1 MKRQRVMGSDP
12 NAISAGIV
20 TIVRA
25 KTTVA
30 LLLELGTLLVLS
42 CLSMAAPLP
51 STLSLLEGKSTV
63 LSLPA
68 GVTRLSVGR
77 PDIVD
82 VILLS
87 PHEVYLLGKNAG
99 STNVMLW
106 SGGHGAET
114 LSVTVHLDSAALSEQ
129 LQALLPEE
137 TALQVSAI
145 GESVVLSGSVSDVY
159 RNEQVVA
166 IAQAFLTRQP
176 SLTGNAF
183 NGNLINPAAQGAA
196 VAGTASASG
205 AVKSLSATS
214 IGQSGSLG
222 VGALMGAFASSGP
235 MVPMVTT
242 PAAQPQPHIIN
253 LLTLSNPTQVMVEVK
268 VAEVSRAVMEQL
280 GSSLRYQKTNGGGNS
295 GILSNL
301 LSQSPSS
308 ITLGNA
314 LVATLDG
321 QRSDG
326 SVKILAEPT
335 LLALSGQEAHFLA
348 GGTLY
353 IPTSTPNGAG
363 GSTVTL
369 TEKEYGVS
377 LHFLPK
383 VLEGGRI
390 WLTVAPEV
398 SELNPQ
404 GVTVSNASGLP
415 PTVLP
420 SFTTRR
426 ASTTVQLKDG
436 EHFII
441 GGLLSSTSSN
451 TITAMPFLG
460 ELPFLGALFRSPDFQ
475 SGQSELVF
483 VVTPHIV
490 KATTELPVLPTD
502 HYHEATR
509 SERLL
514 DGRVEGGP

>member
-1 MKRQRVMGSDP
+1 M
-12 NAISAGIV
+12 
-20 TIVRA
+20 TILLRLSV
-25 KTTVA
+25 
-30 LLLELGTLLVLS
+30 LLLLS
-42 CLSMAAPLP
+42 YVSMAAPLP
-51 STLSLLEGKSTV
+51 SALSLLEGKSTL
-63 LSLPA
+63 LSLPSP
-68 GVTRLSVGR
+68 VTRLSVAR

-99 STNVMLW
+99 NTNLMLW
-106 SGGHGAET
+106 SRGTGAET
-114 LSVTVHLDSAALSEQ
+114 LNITVRLDSAALSEQ

-145 GESVVLSGSVSDVY
+145 GESIVLSGSVSDVY
-159 RNEQVVA
+159 RNEQAVA

-176 SLTGNAF
+176 SFASNAF
-183 NGNLINPAAQGAA
+183 NGHLASHSTAL
-196 VAGTASASG
+196 GTAG
-205 AVKSLSATS
+205 AVSP
-214 IGQSGSLG
+214 IGAVGTAGAVSPIGAVSTVG
-222 VGALMGAFASSGP
+222 VMGAVLGAFATNGP
-235 MVPMVTT
+235 TVPTVTT
-242 PAAQPQPHIIN
+242 PMAQPQPHIIN
-253 LLTLSNPTQVMVEVK
+253 LLTISNPTQVMVEVK
-268 VAEVSRAVMEQL
+268 VAEVSRTVMEQL
-280 GSSLRYQKTNGGGNS
+280 GSSLRYQKFSGSGNS

-301 LSQSPSS
+301 LTQSPSS

-321 QRSDG
+321 QHSDG

-363 GSTVTL
+363 GTNVTL

-436 EHFII
+436 EHLII

-451 TITAMPFLG
+451 TISAMPFLG

-475 SGQSELVF
+475 SGKTELVF
-483 VVTPHIV
+483 AVTPHLV
-490 KATTELPVLPTD
+490 KASTDLPTLPTD

-514 DGRVEGGP
+514 DGRVEGAP

>member
-1 MKRQRVMGSDP
+1 MTFFLRFGV
-12 NAISAGIV
+12 
-20 TIVRA
+20 
-25 KTTVA
+25 
-30 LLLELGTLLVLS
+30 LLLFS
-42 CLSMAAPLP
+42 YLSMAAPLP
-51 STLSLLEGKSTV
+51 SALSLLEGKSTV
-63 LSLPA
+63 LLLPSP
-68 GVTRLSVGR
+68 VTRLSVAQ

-99 STNVMLW
+99 NTNLMLW
-106 SGGHGAET
+106 SRGAGAET
-114 LSVTVHLDSAALSEQ
+114 LNITVRLDSAALSEQ

-137 TALQVSAI
+137 TALHVSAI
-145 GESVVLSGSVSDVY
+145 GESIVLSGSISDVY
-159 RNEQVVA
+159 RNEQAVA

-176 SLTGNAF
+176 SFASNAF
-183 NGNLINPAAQGAA
+183 NGNLPTHSTAL
-196 VAGTASASG
+196 GTAG
-205 AVKSLSATS
+205 AVSPVGA
-214 IGQSGSLG
+214 
-222 VGALMGAFASSGP
+222 VGALGSVGAMGAVLGTFATKGP
-235 MVPMVTT
+235 MVPTVTT
-242 PAAQPQPHIIN
+242 PMAQPQPHIIN
-253 LLTLSNPTQVMVEVK
+253 LLTISNPTQVMVEVK
-268 VAEVSRAVMEQL
+268 VAEVSRTVMEQL
-280 GSSLRYQKTNGGGNS
+280 GSSLRYQKSTGGGNS

-301 LSQSPSS
+301 LTQSPSS

-321 QRSDG
+321 QHSDG

-363 GSTVTL
+363 GTNVTL

-436 EHFII
+436 EHLII

-451 TITAMPFLG
+451 TISAMPFLG

-475 SGQSELVF
+475 SGKTELVF
-483 VVTPHIV
+483 AVTPHLV
-490 KATTELPVLPTD
+490 KASTDLPTLPTD

-514 DGRVEGGP
+514 DGRVEGAP

>member
-1 MKRQRVMGSDP
+1 M
-12 NAISAGIV
+12 
-20 TIVRA
+20 TILLRLSV
-25 KTTVA
+25 
-30 LLLELGTLLVLS
+30 LLLLS
-42 CLSMAAPLP
+42 YVSMAAPLP
-51 STLSLLEGKSTV
+51 SALSLLEGKSTL
-63 LSLPA
+63 LSLPSP
-68 GVTRLSVGR
+68 VTRLSVAR

-99 STNVMLW
+99 NTNLMLW
-106 SGGHGAET
+106 SRGTGAET
-114 LSVTVHLDSAALSEQ
+114 LNITVRLDSAALSEQ

-145 GESVVLSGSVSDVY
+145 GESIVLSGSVSDVY
-159 RNEQVVA
+159 RNEQAVA

-176 SLTGNAF
+176 SFASNAF
-183 NGNLINPAAQGAA
+183 NGHLASHSTAL
-196 VAGTASASG
+196 GTAG
-205 AVKSLSATS
+205 AVSP
-214 IGQSGSLG
+214 IGAVGTAGAVSPIGAVSTVG
-222 VGALMGAFASSGP
+222 VMGAVLGTFATNGP
-235 MVPMVTT
+235 TVPTVTT
-242 PAAQPQPHIIN
+242 PMAQPQPHIIN
-253 LLTLSNPTQVMVEVK
+253 LLTISNPTQVMVEVK
-268 VAEVSRAVMEQL
+268 VAEVSRTVMEQL
-280 GSSLRYQKTNGGGNS
+280 GSSLRYQKSTGGGNS

-301 LSQSPSS
+301 LTQSPSS

-321 QRSDG
+321 QHSDG

-363 GSTVTL
+363 GTNVTL

-436 EHFII
+436 EHLII

-451 TITAMPFLG
+451 TISAMPFLG

-475 SGQSELVF
+475 SGKTELVF
-483 VVTPHIV
+483 AVTPHLV
-490 KATTELPVLPTD
+490 KASTDLPTLPTD

-514 DGRVEGGP
+514 DGRVEGAP

>member
-1 MKRQRVMGSDP
+1 MTFFLRFGV
-12 NAISAGIV
+12 
-20 TIVRA
+20 
-25 KTTVA
+25 
-30 LLLELGTLLVLS
+30 LLLFS
-42 CLSMAAPLP
+42 YLSMAAPLP
-51 STLSLLEGKSTV
+51 SALSLLEGKSTV
-63 LSLPA
+63 LLLPSP
-68 GVTRLSVGR
+68 VTRLSVAQ

-99 STNVMLW
+99 NTNLMLW
-106 SGGHGAET
+106 SRGTGAET
-114 LSVTVHLDSAALSEQ
+114 LNITVRLDSAALSEQ

-145 GESVVLSGSVSDVY
+145 GESIVLSGSVSDVY
-159 RNEQVVA
+159 RNEQAVA

-176 SLTGNAF
+176 SFASNAF
-183 NGNLINPAAQGAA
+183 NGHLASHSTAL
-196 VAGTASASG
+196 GTAG
-205 AVKSLSATS
+205 AVSP
-214 IGQSGSLG
+214 IGAVSTVG
-222 VGALMGAFASSGP
+222 VMGAVLGAFATNGP
-235 MVPMVTT
+235 TVPTVTT
-242 PAAQPQPHIIN
+242 PMAQPQPHIIN
-253 LLTLSNPTQVMVEVK
+253 LLTISNPTQVMVEVK
-268 VAEVSRAVMEQL
+268 VAEVSRTVMEQL
-280 GSSLRYQKTNGGGNS
+280 GSSLRYQKSTGGGNS

-301 LSQSPSS
+301 LTQSPSS

-321 QRSDG
+321 QHSDG

-363 GSTVTL
+363 GTNVTL

-436 EHFII
+436 EHLII

-451 TITAMPFLG
+451 TISAMPFLG

-475 SGQSELVF
+475 SGKTELVF
-483 VVTPHIV
+483 AVTPHLV
-490 KATTELPVLPTD
+490 KASTDLPTLPTD

-514 DGRVEGGP
+514 DGRVEGAP